1 MDQSYREGIS
11 TRNVMSTRY
20 VLRTGEIILSN
31 RDPDELD
38 VYCYRTGYNHH
49 TCLLL
54 SEHSEADFLLRYG
67 AEELNVAYSG

>member
-1 MDQSYREGIS
+1 MDQSYLEVIS
-11 TRNVMSTRY
+11 LRNVMSTRY

-54 SEHSEADFLLRYG
+54 SEQSEADFLLRW
-67 AEELNVAYSG
+67 ALFR

>member
-1 MDQSYREGIS
+1 MDQSYRVGIS
-11 TRNVMSTRY
+11 PGNVMSTRY

-54 SEHSEADFLLRYG
+54 SDQAEADFLINYG
-67 AEELNVAYSG
+67 TELNVRFAG